1 MKIKKLIES
10 KKLVEAEEEI
20 SLAEIDPR
28 TDSVA
33 EIKDAV
39 EGEIEILSNGEVE
52 ITDNGVDEIADVTKE
67 VGSAVGAGQVAF
79 VLDDND
85 FDDAVSHNR
94 LTQTLDK
101 AYKTAKMNMKDGA
114 KAGANVLIEGLP
126 GAGKTAIVENWCD
139 RHGLILVALNATD
152 PKLEAAINGMP
163 LRDVS
168 ITDSNELVYAYAKDQ
183 LGPLLQPENEGKC
196 VLFVDELN
204 RQKTV
209 GLRRPFM
216 SLFNEKRNAS
226 GSLDFRKTLLFS
238 VVCINPFGPQYFDTG
253 VGELIPAEK
262 DRFLYKLYG
271 KKGYDANNKDAIDY
285 WKSHIINQLL
295 KLGIVSPD
303 STASKNHDGFVGP
316 TRPLSEYEL
325 ERAKRLIR
333 MRDLALKLLED
344 EYFSFT
350 TREDTEEIHD
360 EDASYLTSRSL
371 TDGITQAEGNVK
383 EFLEWVDE
391 DSNFS
396 SSAVA
401 MFHNILDGYIMDT
414 KSLYA
419 KYKLEEAP
427 EEEIVVDTEDD
438 VELFAGSGNGSSVRF
453 DGADA
458 EKEIRDIVDAW

>member
-1 MKIKKLIES
+1 MKIKKLVEN

-20 SLAEIDPR
+20 SLTEIDPR

-39 EGEIEILSNGEVE
+39 EGEIEILSDGEVE
-52 ITDNGVDEIADVTKE
+52 LTDTGVNEIANITKE
-67 VGSAVGAGQVAF
+67 VGSAVDAGQVAF

-271 KKGYDANNKDAIDY
+271 KKGYDANTKDAIDY

-316 TRPLSEYEL
+316 TRSLSDYEL

-414 KSLYA
+414 KTLYA

-427 EEEIVVDTEDD
+427 EEEVVVDAEDD
-438 VELFAGSGNGSSVRF
+438 VELFAGSSTSNSIRF

>member
-1 MKIKKLIES
+1 
-10 KKLVEAEEEI
+10 
-20 SLAEIDPR
+20 
-28 TDSVA
+28 
-33 EIKDAV
+33 
-39 EGEIEILSNGEVE
+39 
-52 ITDNGVDEIADVTKE
+52 
-67 VGSAVGAGQVAF
+67 
-79 VLDDND
+79 
-85 FDDAVSHNR
+85 
-94 LTQTLDK
+94 
-101 AYKTAKMNMKDGA
+101 
-114 KAGANVLIEGLP
+114 
-126 GAGKTAIVENWCD
+126 
-139 RHGLILVALNATD
+139 
-152 PKLEAAINGMP
+152 MP

-383 EFLEWVDE
+383 EFLE
-391 DSNFS
+391 
-396 SSAVA
+396 
-401 MFHNILDGYIMDT
+401 
-414 KSLYA
+414 
-419 KYKLEEAP
+419 
-427 EEEIVVDTEDD
+427 
-438 VELFAGSGNGSSVRF
+438 
-453 DGADA
+453 
-458 EKEIRDIVDAW
+458 